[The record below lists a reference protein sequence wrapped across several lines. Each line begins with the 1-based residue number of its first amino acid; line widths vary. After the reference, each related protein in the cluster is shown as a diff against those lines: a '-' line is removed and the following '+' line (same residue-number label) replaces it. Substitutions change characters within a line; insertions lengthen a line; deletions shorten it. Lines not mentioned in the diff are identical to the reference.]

1 MNADNPLFANPKP
14 LYRIHGG
21 TRLNGLVDINGSKNA
36 SLPIMAAC
44 LLNSGE
50 NVLHNVPDLADVA
63 VMARVLETL
72 GARVTREDSTMVI
85 DTSGVNNYQT
95 PFELMNQMRASIY
108 VMGPLLAR
116 YGRAKVAM
124 PGGCA
129 IGSRPV
135 DYHIRGL
142 QQMGVSMDIEH
153 GYMDARCDRLK
164 GVHVYLDFPSVGAT
178 ANLLMSATLAQGT
191 TIIENAA
198 EEPHIVDLAWFLR
211 SIGAR
216 VRGAGTKT
224 IHIEGVGKLH
234 GAEHDMIPDQI
245 EAGTFIVAAAVT
257 RGSVTVRRAGIR
269 DLKPILVK
277 LQEAGVSIKESKN
290 ELKVSARKK
299 LKPVT
304 ITTLPHPGFPT
315 DMQPQMMALLTR
327 SDGVSIIRETVWE
340 NRYTHVAEFLRMGAD
355 IKVQGNTAIVVGGG
369 RLVGCEV
376 NAPDLRAGAGLVVAG
391 LAAQNTTTVYN
402 LDHIDRG
409 YEAFDKRLR
418 ALGAEITRET
428 PGDSGALTNGPL
440 LLFLEH

>member
-1 MNADNPLFANPKP
+1 MTELFKP
-14 LYRIHGG
+14 CYKIQGG
-21 TRLNGLVDINGSKNA
+21 RRLTGLVDVNGSKNA

-44 LLNSGE
+44 LLNAGE
-50 NVLHNVPDLADVA
+50 NVLRNVPDLADVA
-63 VMARVLETL
+63 IMARVLETL
-72 GARVTREDSTMVI
+72 GAKIKREDHTMII
-85 DTSGVNNYQT
+85 DTSGVNNFET

-142 QQMGVSMDIEH
+142 QQMGVDMEIEQ
-153 GYMDARCDRLK
+153 GYMDTRCKGLK
-164 GVHVYLDFPSVGAT
+164 GAHVFLDFPSVGAT
-178 ANLLMSATLAQGT
+178 ANVLMAATLAQGA

-245 EAGTFIVAAAVT
+245 EAGTFIVAAAIT
-257 RGSVTVRRAGIR
+257 QGSVTVRRACIR

-277 LQEAGVSIKESKN
+277 LEEAGVTIKESGN
-290 ELKVSARKK
+290 ELKVTARRK
-299 LKPVT
+299 LKPLTV
-304 ITTLPHPGFPT
+304 TTLPHPGFPT
-315 DMQPQMMALLTR
+315 DMQPQIMALLTR
-327 SDGVSIIRETVWE
+327 ADGVSIIRETVWE
-340 NRYTHVAEFLRMGAD
+340 NRYTHVAELLRMGAD
-355 IKVQGNTAIVVGGG
+355 IKTQGNTAIVVGGG
-369 RLVGCEV
+369 TLVGCEV
-376 NAPDLRAGAGLVVAG
+376 NAPDLRAGAGLVLAG
-391 LAAQNTTTVYN
+391 LAAQDTTTVYN
-402 LDHIDRG
+402 IEHVDRG
-409 YEAFDKRLR
+409 YEAFDKKLR
-418 ALGAEITRET
+418 ALGAEITR
-428 PGDSGALTNGPL
+428 PAPPKDKP
-440 LLFLEH
+440 

>member
-1 MNADNPLFANPKP
+1 MQQIPPRNDAAPLQNATIPMTATAQPC
-14 LYRIHGG
+14 YRIQGG
-21 TRLNGLVDINGSKNA
+21 ARLSGLVDVNGSKNA

-44 LLNSGE
+44 LLNTGE
-50 NVLHNVPDLADVA
+50 NVLRNVPDLADVA
-63 VMARVLETL
+63 IMAQVLETL
-72 GARVTREDSTMVI
+72 GAKITREDHTMII
-85 DTSGVNNYQT
+85 DTSGVNTFET
-95 PFELMNQMRASIY
+95 PFELMTQMRASIY

-116 YGRAKVAM
+116 YNRAKVAM

-142 QQMGVSMDIEH
+142 QQMGVEMEMEQ
-153 GYMDARCDRLK
+153 GYMDTRCDGLK
-164 GVHVYLDFPSVGAT
+164 GAHVYLDFPSVGAT
-178 ANLLMSATLAQGT
+178 ANLLMAATLAQGT

-198 EEPHIVDLAWFLR
+198 EEPHIIDLAWFLR

-245 EAGTFIVAAAVT
+245 EAGTLIVAAAIT
-257 RGSVTVRRAGIR
+257 RGTVTVRRACIR

-277 LQEAGVSIKESKN
+277 LQEAGVSIKESAS
-290 ELKVSARKK
+290 ELKISARKK
-299 LKPVT
+299 LKPLT

-327 SDGVSIIRETVWE
+327 ADGVSIIRETVWE

-369 RLVGCEV
+369 KLVGCEV
-376 NAPDLRAGAGLVVAG
+376 NSPDLRAGAGLVLAG
-391 LAAQNTTTVYN
+391 LAAQDTTTVYN
-402 LDHIDRG
+402 LEHVDRG
-409 YEAFDKRLR
+409 YEAFDQKLR
-418 ALGAEITRET
+418 ALGADITRE
-428 PGDSGALTNGPL
+428 PVSGK
-440 LLFLEH
+440 

>member
-1 MNADNPLFANPKP
+1 MTELFKP
-14 LYRIHGG
+14 CYRIQGG
-21 TRLNGLVDINGSKNA
+21 RRLTGLVDVNGSKNA

-44 LLNSGE
+44 LLNAGE
-50 NVLHNVPDLADVA
+50 NVLRNVPDLADVA
-63 VMARVLETL
+63 IMARVLETL
-72 GARVTREDSTMVI
+72 GAKIKREDHTMII
-85 DTSGVNNYQT
+85 DTSGVNNFET

-142 QQMGVSMDIEH
+142 QQMGVDMEIEQ
-153 GYMDARCDRLK
+153 GYMDTRCKGLK
-164 GVHVYLDFPSVGAT
+164 GAHVFLDFPSVGAT
-178 ANLLMSATLAQGT
+178 ANVLMAATLAQGA

-245 EAGTFIVAAAVT
+245 EAGTFIVAAAIT
-257 RGSVTVRRAGIR
+257 QGSVTVRRACIR

-277 LQEAGVSIKESKN
+277 LEEAGVTIKESGN
-290 ELKVSARKK
+290 ELKVTARRK
-299 LKPVT
+299 LKPLTV
-304 ITTLPHPGFPT
+304 TTLPHPGFPT
-315 DMQPQMMALLTR
+315 DMQPQIMALLTR
-327 SDGVSIIRETVWE
+327 ADGVSIIRETVWE
-340 NRYTHVAEFLRMGAD
+340 NRYTHVAELLRMGAD
-355 IKVQGNTAIVVGGG
+355 IKTQGNTAIVVGGG
-369 RLVGCEV
+369 KLVGCEV
-376 NAPDLRAGAGLVVAG
+376 NAPDLRAGAGLVLAG
-391 LAAQNTTTVYN
+391 LAAQDTTTVY
-402 LDHIDRG
+402 DIEHVDRG
-409 YEAFDKRLR
+409 YEAFDKKLR
-418 ALGAEITRET
+418 ALGAEITR
-428 PGDSGALTNGPL
+428 PAPPKDKP
-440 LLFLEH
+440 